1 MIILLAGTLDGRTI
15 AHRLI
20 NEGYRVM
27 VTAVS
32 EYGGALAAEGGAEV
46 AIGPLSAQGLGDLI
60 EANGAKVILDCTH
73 PYACRVSKM
82 AQGMAAEKKAVYI
95 RYERPASVE
104 AEVEGVYRAESW
116 QAAAQI
122 SAGLGKVIFLTT
134 GSRNLGD
141 FLHHEAMQGK
151 RVIARVLPEPEVIAL
166 CRGLGLTPRDII
178 AMQGPFSLEM
188 NRIMFKEYSAEVI
201 VTKDGGDVGGT
212 GAKLAAARAL
222 GIPLVLVNRPPQEY
236 SCVVRNY
243 AETVSILAKITGK
256 EVKGKGGIHD

>member
-46 AIGPLSAQGLGDLI
+46 AVGKLSAQGLGELI
-60 EANGAKVILDCTH
+60 EAKAARVIIDCTH
-73 PYACRVSKM
+73 PYACRVSEM
-82 AQGMAAEKKAVYI
+82 AQDIAAKKKAVYI
-95 RYERPASVE
+95 RYERPAAVE
-104 AEVEGVYRAESW
+104 GRIEGVYRAESW
-116 QAAAQI
+116 EAAAQI
-122 SAGLGKVIFLTT
+122 SAGLGNVIFLTT

-151 RVIARVLPEPEVIAL
+151 RVIARVLPEPEVIGL

-178 AMQGPFSLEM
+178 AMQGPFSVEM
-188 NRIMFKEYSAEVI
+188 NRIMFHEYGAEVI

-212 GAKLAAARAL
+212 GAKLAAASAL
-222 GIPLVLVNRPPQEY
+222 SIPVVLVNRPPREY

-243 AETVSILAKITGK
+243 AEIVSLLAEIMGK
-256 EVKGKGGIHD
+256 EVKG